1 MAFNAFGST
10 AEAVYGYNR
19 TQLVVITG
27 HGRIG
32 GSMLRGILGKL
43 FRRSER
49 RRGQREEVS
58 LGTVEIDGRGF
69 RVRNWSS
76 TGFLASP
83 CDCGRKEGDSVDIL
97 FDVQAAG
104 QTLRFACK
112 AIVVRVGNG
121 ELAGVFTMMDRDTR
135 MAVANYFQ

>member
-1 MAFNAFGST
+1 
-10 AEAVYGYNR
+10 
-19 TQLVVITG
+19 
-27 HGRIG
+27 
-32 GSMLRGILGKL
+32 MLRGILGKL
-43 FRRSER
+43 FWRGEKRRER
-49 RRGQREEVS
+49 REDVS
-58 LGTVEIDGRGF
+58 FGTVEIDGRSF

-97 FDVQAAG
+97 FHVQAAG

-135 MAVANYFQ
+135 MAVTSYFQ